1 MDFGGVVGTAMSN
14 LGLQQALSKL
24 NIPFFRAPVGDR
36 NVMKELLKRGWKL
49 GGEASGHLL
58 CLDVANTG
66 DGIISAL
73 QALSALNKSGK
84 PLADLR
90 EEINKF
96 PQSMVNIRVNSGT
109 DVSKSDSVMS
119 AIADVEAALGDCG
132 RVLLR
137 ASGTEPVLRVMVEGE
152 NADDVANY
160 AQSLGE
166 VVSAAAV
173 G

>member
-1 MDFGGVVGTAMSN
+1 
-14 LGLQQALSKL
+14 
-24 NIPFFRAPVGDR
+24 
-36 NVMKELLKRGWKL
+36 MKELLKRGWKL

-73 QALSALNKSGK
+73 QALSAINKSGK

-90 EEINKF
+90 GEINKF
-96 PQSMVNIRVNSGT
+96 PQSMVNVRVNSGV

-119 AIADVEAALGDCG
+119 AVADVEAALGDCG

-160 AQSLGE
+160 AQTLGE

>member
-1 MDFGGVVGTAMSN
+1 
-14 LGLQQALSKL
+14 
-24 NIPFFRAPVGDR
+24 
-36 NVMKELLKRGWKL
+36 
-49 GGEASGHLL
+49 
-58 CLDVANTG
+58 VANTG

-73 QALSALNKSGK
+73 QALSAINKSGK

-90 EEINKF
+90 GEVKKF
-96 PQSMVNIRVNSGT
+96 PQSMVNIRVTSGV
-109 DVSKSDSVMS
+109 DVSKSDSVIS
-119 AIADVEAALGDCG
+119 AIADVEAALGGCG

-152 NADDVANY
+152 NADEVANH
-160 AQSLGE
+160 AETLGE

>member
-1 MDFGGVVGTAMSN
+1 
-14 LGLQQALSKL
+14 
-24 NIPFFRAPVGDR
+24 
-36 NVMKELLKRGWKL
+36 MKELLKRGWKL

-73 QALSALNKSGK
+73 QALSAINKSGK

-90 EEINKF
+90 GEIVKF
-96 PQSMVNIRVNSGT
+96 PQSMVNIRVNSGV
-109 DVSKSDSVMS
+109 DVSKSDSVML

-160 AQSLGE
+160 ARTLGE
-166 VVSAAAV
+166 VVSAASV

>member
-1 MDFGGVVGTAMSN
+1 M
-14 LGLQQALSKL
+14 L
-24 NIPFFRAPVGDR
+24 
-36 NVMKELLKRGWKL
+36 
-49 GGEASGHLL
+49 
-58 CLDVANTG
+58 
-66 DGIISAL
+66 
-73 QALSALNKSGK
+73 
-84 PLADLR
+84 
-90 EEINKF
+90 
-96 PQSMVNIRVNSGT
+96 
-109 DVSKSDSVMS
+109 

-160 AQSLGE
+160 AQTLGE